1 MLQSYTSALKS
12 NEKWDSKEVYKKFTK
27 SRKLEVK
34 VGEENITEEEID
46 KDEIDRETQTRQDA
60 I

>member
-1 MLQSYTSALKS
+1 M
-12 NEKWDSKEVYKKFTK
+12 
-27 SRKLEVK
+27 EVK
-34 VGEENITEEEID
+34 VGEKNTTEEEID